1 MRQKVPNSFVTLSLG
16 DDMKKFLLFAFVA
29 ILVGGGFALYIF
41 KDQVVATDTKETTV
55 SAFQIGVYKNYDN
68 AYKVAVRNNG
78 IVIKEENLYRVYVAI
93 VNKRDS
99 ISLLSTY
106 YDSIGLSFYL
116 KEILVEKDFLDY
128 MNRYEEILANT
139 SSDQY
144 NEINLNIL
152 NKYLEIYE

>member
-1 MRQKVPNSFVTLSLG
+1 MALSFVTLLLG

-29 ILVGGGFALYIF
+29 ILIGGGFALDIF
-41 KDQVVATDTKETTV
+41 KDQVVATDTTETTV

-78 IVIKEENLYRVYVAI
+78 IVIKEEDLYRVYIAL

-99 ISLLSTY
+99 ISLLSNY
-106 YDSIGLSFYL
+106 YESIGLSFYL
-116 KEILVEKDFLDY
+116 KEITVKKEFIDY
-128 MNRYEEILANT
+128 MNRYEEMLISS

-144 NEINLNIL
+144 KEINLNIL
-152 NKYLEIYE
+152 NKYVEIYE